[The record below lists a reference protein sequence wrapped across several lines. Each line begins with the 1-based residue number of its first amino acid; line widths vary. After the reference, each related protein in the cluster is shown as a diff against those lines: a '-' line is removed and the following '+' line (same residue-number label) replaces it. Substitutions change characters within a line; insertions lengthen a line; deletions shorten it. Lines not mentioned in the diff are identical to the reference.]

1 MPPFKDEQILIIAPG
16 SQTTLAQLGLPE
28 SLTPAR
34 LHVRSCMFSAEKD
47 GEFEPNKVRRKDK
60 SGTNGHAAQ
69 ENSTADTSQQAAN
82 GEEDPVYEEDIV
94 SEEGAVWPIRDGKI
108 VDWPCFFALMDHVY
122 RTINPPFHTAILLIA
137 EPIWTPKEHEK
148 ITQFF
153 FEKYKMPALGLMDS
167 ASATAYAY
175 GLHTATVVDVGYTKA
190 DVTAISEFLIHDTGR
205 ALAVPD
211 CGGEAMTQRLL
222 QLLKGKKFSREMC
235 EQLKKSP
242 ICEILPPDV
251 DMPSATAP
259 EKEPPS
265 NPAAAASTGADG
277 SGPGQRNNPA
287 SLGEAPL
294 GPGPGTEVGSD
305 TKDGEDNEGVLDI
318 ASIVT
323 GGNMTE
329 FLEKKEKEKAERAA
343 AKKKGADAT
352 AAAAA
357 KPVRLPNSKRAKS
370 SFVYQDYALHNA
382 LKDLNVNG
390 KRMAEMQAAMDS
402 GPAKRQKTPEP
413 GSGEVEQAVVDA
425 ALEQELPAQSGAIT
439 REIEVGVERFQA
451 ATNGVLDRL
460 ADVIFRTIS
469 SVEEIHRRS
478 ELWDSLIIVGNGS
491 KVRGFKEALLATL
504 QSKYQISPS
513 SATIFTSELPSNL
526 STPMATGANTPQPQ
540 LQPHMGSSVNPL
552 LYAATTASAPQLN
565 PMNSSMPGMAGM
577 PGMPGQMSHHTHSSH
592 GQTPTSMKLAR
603 IPEYFP
609 EWKDVGYEEAAFL
622 GAQVAAKV
630 VFMADQGLS
639 KGYMTRTDY
648 NEQGPQGIHDC
659 SM

>member
-1 MPPFKDEQILIIAPG
+1 
-16 SQTTLAQLGLPE
+16 
-28 SLTPAR
+28 
-34 LHVRSCMFSAEKD
+34 MFPAEKD
-47 GEFEPNKVRRKDK
+47 GEYEPNKVRRKENPV
-60 SGTNGHAAQ
+60 TNGNGATQ
-69 ENSTADTSQQAAN
+69 DGTANVSQQAIKG
-82 GEEDPVYEEDIV
+82 GEEPAYEEDIV
-94 SEEGAVWPIRDGKI
+94 SEEGAVWPIRGGKI

-137 EPIWTPKEHEK
+137 EPIWTPKEHERV
-148 ITQFF
+148 TQFF

-175 GLHTATVVDVGYTKA
+175 GLHTATVIDVGYTKA
-190 DVTAISEFLIHDTGR
+190 DVTAISEFLIHDAGR

-211 CGGEAMTQRLL
+211 CGGEAMTERLM

-242 ICEILPPDV
+242 ICEVLPPD
-251 DMPSATAP
+251 MELPSGITS

-287 SLGEAPL
+287 SLGEAPR

-305 TKDGEDNEGVLDI
+305 AKDGEDNEGVLDI

-323 GGNMTE
+323 GGNMTG
-329 FLEKKEKEKAERAA
+329 FLEKKEKEKVEKAA
-343 AKKKGADAT
+343 LKKKGADAV
-352 AAAAA
+352 AAAA
-357 KPVRLPNSKRAKS
+357 KPVRLPNSRRAKS
-370 SFVYQDYALHNA
+370 TFVYEDYALHNA
-382 LKDLNVNG
+382 MKDMNVNG
-390 KRMAEMQAAMDS
+390 KRMAEMQAAMDN
-402 GPAKRQKTPEP
+402 GPSKRQKTPEP
-413 GSGEVEQAVVDA
+413 GATEAEQTAID
-425 ALEQELPAQSGAIT
+425 LLQDQEQPPQSGAIR
-439 REIEVGVERFQA
+439 REIEVGTERFQA

-460 ADVIFRTIS
+460 ADVVFRTIS
-469 SVEEIHRRS
+469 SVEEINRRS

-513 SATIFTSELPSNL
+513 SATIFTSELPSNM
-526 STPMATGANTPQPQ
+526 STPIATGANTPQLQGQ
-540 LQPHMGSSVNPL
+540 LHGQPHMGSSVNPL

-565 PMNSSMPGMAGM
+565 PMPSGM
-577 PGMPGQMSHHTHSSH
+577 PSQMPHHMHSSH
-592 GQTPTSMKLAR
+592 GQTPTSMKLAK

-609 EWKDVGYEEAAFL
+609 EWKDLGYEEASFL

-639 KGYMTRTDY
+639 KGYMTRSDY